1 MDKLMDN
8 PWFIKIIALLLALL
22 LYSSVP
28 HTNGSKITDVNVPAE
43 QTTETIANI
52 PVKVY
57 YDTDNLIVTGIPNT
71 VDMTLKGPVTLVQSA
86 KALKNFEV
94 YVDLT
99 HAKIGNQTVRLKVK
113 NLSDKLQATIAP
125 EYADVSIQE
134 KVTKEFRVDAEYN
147 SNLVDDGYTAG
158 QPVVEPNMVKITG
171 AKNVIDKIT
180 YVKATVDLKD
190 HINNTV
196 TKDAQVSVLD
206 RDLNKLDVMVNPQKV
221 KVTIPVK
228 NTSKLVP
235 INIVQKGT
243 PPSGVSIDSITLDN
257 TEATITGSE
266 DLLKATDHVRVEVDV
281 SKITDNTTL
290 TLPVIVP
297 YGISSVTPQLA
308 KATVVV
314 KKQGQKTVSGLPLT
328 IHGLSS
334 NYQAKI
340 DDPVNQMIN
349 LSVSGPS
356 PAVSALTINDFKAF
370 IDLSSLTEGDH
381 QVQIQVQGPPD
392 VNWTPDKTTATVTI
406 SKTA

>member
-158 QPVVEPNMVKITG
+158 QPVVEPNTVKITG

-334 NYQAKI
+334 NFQAKI
-340 DDPVNQMIN
+340 DDPVNQMVN

>member
-340 DDPVNQMIN
+340 DDPVNQMVN

>member
-158 QPVVEPNMVKITG
+158 QPVVEPNTVKITG

>member
-158 QPVVEPNMVKITG
+158 QPVVEPNTVKITG

-290 TLPVIVP
+290 TLPVIIP

>member
-158 QPVVEPNMVKITG
+158 QPVVEPNTVKITG

-340 DDPVNQMIN
+340 DDPVNQMVN